1 MLIYHEKNC
10 VLGLRVQT
18 GSMCLA
24 DTSKKRDLLGVALEC
39 TAAPPCLCS
48 ASPMPLSTF
57 LLSHSILPLQHLI
70 LGGFANFHMPMT
82 LGAKR
87 PLVKGLQGTWAL
99 YRPSDALTT
108 AGHKSLLGIK
118 QSSQENSNTIG
129 FILFYSVYFKSNNFI
144 VN

>member
-48 ASPMPLSTF
+48 ASPVPLSTL

-70 LGGFANFHMPMT
+70 LGGVCKLSHAYDTGGKETP
-82 LGAKR
+82 G
-87 PLVKGLQGTWAL
+87 KGL
-99 YRPSDALTT
+99 
-108 AGHKSLLGIK
+108 AGYLG
-118 QSSQENSNTIG
+118 
-129 FILFYSVYFKSNNFI
+129 SVQTF
-144 VN
+144 